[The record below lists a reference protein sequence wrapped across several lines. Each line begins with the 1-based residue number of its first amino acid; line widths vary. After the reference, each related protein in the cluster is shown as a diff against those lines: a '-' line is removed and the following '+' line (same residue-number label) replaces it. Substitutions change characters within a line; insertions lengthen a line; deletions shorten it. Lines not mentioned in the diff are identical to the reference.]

1 MNKTSFKNFFKSKN
15 SKEDSKLKL
24 TADMLAAD
32 HMIEDYRKLVQFL
45 TVLLGVEVINK
56 FK

>member
-24 TADMLAAD
+24 TADVLAAD